1 MRILCVHN
9 LFRKFAGS
17 DTVAAAD
24 AQLLGQ
30 HAEVTTYTRNSNEIT
45 EASGF
50 AKFQLA
56 IDTLYSQRTVREIT
70 GVVEGFRP
78 DIAYVHNVFPLI
90 SPSLYHVL
98 HRLRIPS
105 VHILHDF
112 RLWCA
117 NSRFYVDDQVCES
130 CKLGNYLGAIRK
142 RCVQQN
148 SAYSALYATSLY
160 ANRQMG
166 LLDNIG
172 GYICLTDF
180 AKNLLTQ
187 AGIPESKSHVCPN
200 HIDTSLFTPMCGTGK
215 YALYLGGL
223 YRDKGV
229 LTVIKAFAQLP
240 DIPLR
245 VVGTGDAESEIRD
258 FIATHRLTNIELVG
272 FQSGREKQES
282 LANSLFTIVA
292 SHCYENFPLV
302 VLEAFSSGKPV
313 IASSIGALPYIVEH
327 EKTGLLFEPQ
337 NSIDLAD
344 KVRWLYDRRDE
355 VESMGRQA
363 REIVE
368 QKYDVRLRYAAL
380 TNIFKKVIESA
391 RWN

>member
-9 LFRKFAGS
+9 RFRKFAGS
-17 DTVAAAD
+17 DNVAAAD
-24 AQLLGQ
+24 AKLLEQ
-30 HAEVTTYTRNSNEIT
+30 HAEVATYTRNSNEVT

-50 AKFQLA
+50 AKLQVA
-56 IDTLYSQRTVREIT
+56 VDTLYSRRTAREMTDVVRN
-70 GVVEGFRP
+70 FRP

-98 HRLRIPS
+98 HRLQIPS

-117 NSRFYVDDQVCES
+117 NSRFYVNNQVCES

-142 RCVQQN
+142 RCVQEN

-160 ANRQMG
+160 ANRKMG
-166 LLDNIG
+166 LLENIG

-180 AKNLLTQ
+180 AKNVLTQ
-187 AGIPESKSHVCPN
+187 AEIPESKIHVCPN
-200 HIDTSLFTPMCGTGK
+200 HIDTSLFTPNSGVGK

-229 LTVIKAFAQLP
+229 MTVVKAFAQLP
-240 DIPLR
+240 DISLR
-245 VVGTGDAESEIRD
+245 VVGTGDAEQEIRD

-302 VLEAFSSGKPV
+302 VLESFSSGKPV
-313 IASSIGALPYIVEH
+313 IASSIGALPYIVENG
-327 EKTGLLFEPQ
+327 KTGLLFEPQ
-337 NSIDLAD
+337 NSDDLAE
-344 KVRWLYDRRDE
+344 KVRWLYARQDE
-355 VESMGRQA
+355 IQSMGRQA
-363 REIVE
+363 RVTVE
-368 QKYDVRLRYAAL
+368 QKYDVRLRYEAL
-380 TNIFKKVIESA
+380 SSIFKKVIESA

>member
-1 MRILCVHN
+1 
-9 LFRKFAGS
+9 
-17 DTVAAAD
+17 
-24 AQLLGQ
+24 
-30 HAEVTTYTRNSNEIT
+30 
-45 EASGF
+45 
-50 AKFQLA
+50 
-56 IDTLYSQRTVREIT
+56 
-70 GVVEGFRP
+70 
-78 DIAYVHNVFPLI
+78 
-90 SPSLYHVL
+90 
-98 HRLRIPS
+98 
-105 VHILHDF
+105 
-112 RLWCA
+112 
-117 NSRFYVDDQVCES
+117 
-130 CKLGNYLGAIRK
+130 LGNYLGAVRK

-148 SAYSALYATSLY
+148 SAYSTLYATSLY

-166 LLDNIG
+166 LLDNIS

-180 AKNLLTQ
+180 AKNVLVQ
-187 AGIPESKSHVCPN
+187 AQIPEAKVHVCPN
-200 HIDTSLFTPMCGTGK
+200 HIDTRLFTPKCGTGK

-240 DIPLR
+240 HIPLR
-245 VVGTGDAESEIRD
+245 VVGTGDAEQEIRD
-258 FIATHRLTNIELVG
+258 FIAAHGLTNIELVG

-327 EKTGLLFEPQ
+327 EKTGLLFESQ
-337 NSIDLAD
+337 NSDDLAE
-344 KVRWLYDRRDE
+344 KVRWLYDRQGE
-355 VESMGRQA
+355 IQSMGQQA
-363 REIVE
+363 RTTVE

-380 TNIFKKVIESA
+380 NSIFKKVIESA

>member
-1 MRILCVHN
+1 V
-9 LFRKFAGS
+9 
-17 DTVAAAD
+17 
-24 AQLLGQ
+24 
-30 HAEVTTYTRNSNEIT
+30 
-45 EASGF
+45 
-50 AKFQLA
+50 QLA

-70 GVVEGFRP
+70 ELADSFRP

-117 NSRFYVDDQVCES
+117 NSRFYVNDQVCES

-148 SAYSALYATSLY
+148 QAFRAPYATSLY
-160 ANRQMG
+160 ANRKMG

-180 AKNLLTQ
+180 AKNVLMQ
-187 AGIPESKSHVCPN
+187 AEIPEAKIHVCPN
-200 HIDTSLFTPMCGTGK
+200 HIDTSLFTPKSGTGK

-229 LTVIKAFAQLP
+229 LTVVRAFAQLP
-240 DIPLR
+240 HIPLR
-245 VVGTGDAESEIRD
+245 VVGTGDAEQEIRE

-337 NSIDLAD
+337 NSDDLAE
-344 KVRWLYDRRDE
+344 KVRWLYDRQDE
-355 VESMGRQA
+355 IESMGRLA
-363 REIVE
+363 RATVE
-368 QKYDVRLRYAAL
+368 QKYDIRLRYTAL
-380 TNIFKKVIESA
+380 SNIFEKVIERA